1 MWFFVRSKGTRSGP
15 GKAPTVEQARRKWRE
30 TEGGA
35 KKVLWGDSNSLKVIG
50 NHYNVIWLQ
59 VTPTMG
65 GYRFWVPD
73 TLVRAD
79 GVDTRF
85 AMIYCDGEHYSPIFD
100 TDSSGREKG
109 AYRFGELS
117 QVVKDTWPF
126 KDILAGSYGAR
137 GGGDE
142 AAADPNSTGRP
153 SKTSS
158 DYLRR

>member
-1 MWFFVRSKGTRSGP
+1 
-15 GKAPTVEQARRKWRE
+15 
-30 TEGGA
+30 
-35 KKVLWGDSNSLKVIG
+35 
-50 NHYNVIWLQ
+50 
-59 VTPTMG
+59 MG